1 MSNESKSK
9 EIISMYRDSIESS
22 MKELLELSQSYNKQ
36 SFKEAKELCIDIIMF
51 DRDEDVKKLI
61 HMSDCLYDV
70 FNDYLLESI

>member
-36 SFKEAKELCIDIIMF
+36 SFKEAKELCISIIMF
-51 DRDEDVKKLI
+51 DRDEDISTLI
-61 HMSDCLYDV
+61 DMHDCLYDV